1 MHATLQ
7 KMDYDAKSEP
17 LYLTN
22 THGLHIL
29 EKNMLITTRQNK
41 HLKGLYML
49 LPKKDIQN

>member
-1 MHATLQ
+1 MPLC
-7 KMDYDAKSEP
+7 KKLDYDVKSEP
-17 LYLTN
+17 LYLAN

-29 EKNMLITTRQNK
+29 EKNMLITAHQDK